1 MKPILYPSSATTFN
15 NQGLGALSDAI
26 SCVVSEERNGE
37 YELTM
42 EYPVGGIHFDE
53 IGDRAII
60 CAIPSPYRTPQPFRI
75 YSVESPLNGIV
86 TIHAH
91 HLSYDLSG
99 IPVSPFT
106 ASSCSAALSGL
117 LSHSVVTNP
126 FTVWTDK
133 SVIGEYKLSVPTS
146 FRACLGG
153 QEGSILDVYGKGEYE
168 FDKYAVKLHLNRGS
182 DNGVKIAYG
191 KNLTDFRMERNLESV
206 VTGIYPYWANVDE
219 DEVIEGDIIT
229 IYDKE
234 HPAYLLESGGAYLID
249 ADDKYLLVENPFTF
263 DNVIP
268 LDLSSEFE
276 TAPTKA
282 ELKERA
288 EKYIRDN
295 GLGAPKVSI
304 DVSFVQ
310 LEQTEEYKDIAVLE
324 ACDLC
329 DIVTVE
335 FPLYGISAKAEIIR
349 IETDV
354 LLEKYNAVQIGD
366 ARTSIADT
374 LAHLEV
380 SAVTKQEVAAAAKQ
394 AGDVLNNTKGTFE
407 YIPNGDGTNS
417 GFNIFKADGTGLL
430 RCTAGGIGVSPDG
443 GLTYTNAIGEFG
455 VIASELRVEKNGV
468 AFLET
473 RLLSNVYGI
482 PQLIFRN
489 TSGKEVFK
497 LTGYNAGSQFEI
509 NDSDGAP
516 LFILNSATTGSHLF
530 FYDSSVDNLAV
541 DISASRTGGNDG
553 GLSSISFYDASQR
566 KQAIFLAS
574 WYQDDPSLLVNDM
587 VEFDMFDIKDSNN
600 GTPFFRVT
608 GFQTQYGRG
617 ANIGFK
623 DSTYGYHIA
632 TWQRVT
638 INGTTYYL
646 LGATS

>member
-60 CAIPSPYRTPQPFRI
+60 SAIPSPYRTPQPFRI

-249 ADDKYLLVENPFTF
+249 ADDKYLLVENPFSF

-354 LLEKYNAVQIGD
+354 LLEKYNSVQIGD
-366 ARTSIADT
+366 ARTSLADT

-380 SAVTKQEVAAAAKQ
+380 NTVTKSEAKAGTQKAA
-394 AGDVLNNTKGTFE
+394 DVINNTKGTFE
-407 YIPNGDGTNS
+407 WIDNGDGTNG
-417 GFNIFKADGTGLL
+417 GFVIHKADNILSWFKA
-430 RCTAGGIGVSPDG
+430 TAGGIGVSNDG
-443 GLTYTNAIGEFG
+443 GLTYTNALTEDG
-455 VIASELRVEKNGV
+455 VVASKLSVIVNGITV
-468 AFLET
+468 MSTNMFNDRPAFCLYDAEGRMT
-473 RLLSNVYGI
+473 LWL
-482 PQLIFRN
+482 RN
-489 TSGKEVFK
+489 TITSANKSRAELTMFNPNNDVGICTISSGYNIETGEIISSSFR
-497 LTGYNAGSQFEI
+497 LSRPSGENGSITMSAENGDDMGITMFRSTGYSGIRLGLHSD
-509 NDSDGAP
+509 DSAYFYYDGH
-516 LFILNSATTGSHLF
+516 S
-530 FYDSSVDNLAV
+530 
-541 DISASRTGGNDG
+541 
-553 GLSSISFYDASQR
+553 LS
-566 KQAIFLAS
+566 
-574 WYQDDPSLLVNDM
+574 
-587 VEFDMFDIKDSNN
+587 
-600 GTPFFRVT
+600 
-608 GFQTQYGRG
+608 
-617 ANIGFK
+617 FK
-623 DSTYGYHIA
+623 TFTVG
-632 TWQRVT
+632 
-638 INGTTYYL
+638 GTTYHC
-646 LGATS
+646 LGY